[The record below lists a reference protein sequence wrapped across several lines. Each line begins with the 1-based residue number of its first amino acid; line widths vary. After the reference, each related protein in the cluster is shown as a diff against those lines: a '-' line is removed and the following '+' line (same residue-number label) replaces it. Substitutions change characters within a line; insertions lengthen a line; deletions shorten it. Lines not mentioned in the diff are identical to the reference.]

1 MCHEFVDH
9 GVDVGDGVEDGGG
22 PGATQSSGHIPGD
35 GQWTHRRGWI
45 SDWEFRWSCV
55 AHSFGL
61 GMPERGAALAA

>member
-22 PGATQSSGHIPGD
+22 PGATQGSGHIPWD

-45 SDWEFRWSCV
+45 SDWEFRWS
-55 AHSFGL
+55 
-61 GMPERGAALAA
+61 